1 MKIFEGNKYS
11 FVNKKDTQSPAEKFL
26 YRQQLGNTL
35 SDVVHNHKS
44 DIVSK
49 IREVANI
56 HKYRRRLKGKC
67 VEHESLYI
75 SLRLCYE
82 YEIHEKDL
90 AQNLLQEICICEG
103 NLDTIFSIL
112 LPGHVIKNAAHIK
125 RYIQILYPGFMS
137 RTMRKKSKESF
148 SYYLR
153 KICESRDRFNADGCT
168 IINQPFDL
176 GDVYNPLSAAAVNR
190 DHEMILTLLK
200 YGADPCHRL
209 GDENC
214 FDPLEAVVRGLN
226 SVFTFNNSS
235 VSPETK
241 EALTEEGRKGMEC
254 LRIFLRAVNSVP
266 FDASTHINLATTDEE
281 VVDDDKTLLVKTY
294 KLHSRLAESFDYKK
308 FMGVRSLQH
317 LCRLTI
323 RTQLTKNTAA
333 LPQSIQLLP
342 LPTYVKGYLDLE
354 YD

>member
-11 FVNKKDTQSPAEKFL
+11 FVQKKDTQSPAEKFL

-67 VEHESLYI
+67 AEHESLYM

-82 YEIHEKDL
+82 YEIHEKEL
-90 AQNLLQEICICEG
+90 AENLLQEMCICEG

-112 LPGHVIKNAAHIK
+112 LPGHVIKNTVHIK
-125 RYIQILYPGFMS
+125 RNVQILYPGFMS
-137 RTMRKKSKESF
+137 RTLRNKSKESF

-153 KICESRDRFNADGCT
+153 KICESRERFSSDGCN
-168 IINQPFDL
+168 IVDQPFDL
-176 GDVYNPLSAAAVNR
+176 NDVYNPLSAAAVCR
-190 DHEMILTLLK
+190 DHEMVRTLLNF
-200 YGADPCHRL
+200 GANPCHEL
-209 GDENC
+209 GDANR
-214 FDPLEAVVRGLN
+214 FDPLETVIRGLN

-241 EALTEEGRKGMEC
+241 EALSEEGRKGMRC
-254 LRIFLRAVNSVP
+254 LNVFLRALNSVP
-266 FDASTHINLATTDEE
+266 FDASTHINMNTDGENKDE
-281 VVDDDKTLLVKTY
+281 IKPQIKTY
-294 KLHSRLAESFDYKK
+294 KLHPRLAESFDYKH

-317 LCRLTI
+317 LCRLSI
-323 RTQLTKNTAA
+323 RSNLTKNVHVI
-333 LPQSIQLLP
+333 PQAVECLP
-342 LPTYVKGYLDLE
+342 LPTFVKRYLDLE